1 MPKRKTRRRIAY
13 ACTSM
18 LGLLVLK
25 VLFDTDLTD
34 SESLAVGALS
44 VPLMGIIG
52 AFITGEH
59 FSDKAHKN
67 D

>member
-1 MPKRKTRRRIAY
+1 
-13 ACTSM
+13 M
-18 LGLLVLK
+18 LGFLVGK

-34 SESLAVGALS
+34 SETMAVGALS

-59 FSDKAHKN
+59 FSDKAHN
-67 D
+67 NA